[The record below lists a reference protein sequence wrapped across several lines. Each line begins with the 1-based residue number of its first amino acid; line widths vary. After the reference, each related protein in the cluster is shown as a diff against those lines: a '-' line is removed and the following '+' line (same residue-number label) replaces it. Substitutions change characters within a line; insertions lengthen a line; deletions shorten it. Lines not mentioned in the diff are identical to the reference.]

1 MSSKSLQQLR
11 RLEQLAADGKCTP
24 GEVFGDASL
33 LADLLR
39 DPLEALSRA
48 TQDESG
54 REQRS
59 EWNSLESVLKCLC
72 EPQPGLGTLINRD
85 SLAKGWLNLLHA
97 AGQLATA
104 AEAWHDSK
112 PWGAIGESLQAAHG
126 DLQRAFRGDS
136 NVVTGIADNSHSP
149 ILSAVFSKLNLSRG
163 NMVAEIMWH
172 VLEQWRCA
180 DRHSSPS
187 PRCTVHTP
195 ILAGMGEEGTVL
207 WLQVDLFP
215 KPEGCRGVLIP
226 DLRCLGLRVVEE
238 SCLTA
243 FREVWT
249 MTNLGRW
256 VTGVWSIGSRIPKE
270 LLGAGLFE
278 DHENNFQPTL
288 RGPSAQAAMLCTL
301 LAATGIPDSYEPD
314 QPESPG
320 FQPESLLPSVAIS
333 AAVGA
338 FNHEKFKSIRDV
350 PLQKVGKLAAKAH
363 AAFQFGLRDVLFVAE
378 QPFEEELAQTRA
390 KVEQARR
397 NPGTQ
402 VYSGLWMEE
411 VATVEDAI
419 NLMLVSNKYQ
429 RQYADSIRVQW
440 EAQWLNPYPEQAS
453 PNASS
458 PTAATSPTA

>member
-1 MSSKSLQQLR
+1 
-11 RLEQLAADGKCTP
+11 
-24 GEVFGDASL
+24 L

-59 EWNSLESVLKCLC
+59 EWNSLASVLKCLS
-72 EPQPGLGTLINRD
+72 ESQQGLGQSTTRNL
-85 SLAKGWLNLLHA
+85 LATGWLNLLHA

-112 PWGAIGESLQAAHG
+112 PWGAIRESLLAAHG
-126 DLQRAFRGDS
+126 DLQKAFRGDS
-136 NVVTGIADNSHSP
+136 NVVTGIADHSHSP
-149 ILSAVFSKLNLSRG
+149 ILSAVFSELNLSRG

-187 PRCTVHTP
+187 PWCTVHTP

-215 KPEGCRGVLIP
+215 KPEGCLGVLIP
-226 DLRCLGLRVVEE
+226 DLRCLGLRVVRND
-238 SCLTA
+238 CLTA

-249 MTNLGRW
+249 ISNLGRW
-256 VTGVWSIGSRIPKE
+256 VTGVWSIGSRIPSE
-270 LLGAGLFE
+270 LKRPGLFE
-278 DHENNFQPTL
+278 DLQNNFQPDL
-288 RGPSAQAAMLCTL
+288 RGESAQAAMLCSL
-301 LAATGIPDSYEPD
+301 LAATGSPDSYDPD
-314 QPESPG
+314 QAESPG
-320 FQPESLLPSVAIS
+320 FQPESLLPTVAIS
-333 AAVGA
+333 AAVGP
-338 FNHEKFKSIRDV
+338 FDRKTCKSIRDIS
-350 PLQKVGKLAAKAH
+350 LRKVGKLAAKAH
-363 AAFQFGLRDVLFVAE
+363 AAFQLGLRDFLFVAE
-378 QPFEEELAQTRA
+378 QPFDDELLRTQA

-397 NPGTQ
+397 NPATQ

-429 RQYADSIRVQW
+429 RQYADSIRSQW

-453 PNASS
+453 PHASS